1 MLGLEGLD
9 IGAGKTKDALLTDD
23 LKLICLLI
31 ANDTHRLLRRGEVA
45 HGFHQLL
52 ECGVSLVVHSV
63 CDSFFSCLLKFIYD
77 FYSIKILLATI
88 RVVLD

>member
-9 IGAGKTKDALLTDD
+9 IGAGKTKDALLTDN
-23 LKLICLLI
+23 LKLVRLLI

-52 ECGVSLVVHSV
+52 ECGISLVVHSI
-63 CDSFFSCLLKFIYD
+63 CDNVSRVYLSLFMIFIQLKFC
-77 FYSIKILLATI
+77 
-88 RVVLD
+88 